1 MNMKSEAKGGES
13 APEESR
19 MKTTLKLCAAAGLL
33 ALLASGCATTVEYG
47 DATSSKPISTEFGS
61 SDLQQI
67 AAKMVDSLL
76 AFPPIMDVT
85 ANRRPVLMV
94 DSVKNKT
101 MQHIDTE
108 SVTDS
113 IRTRLIRSG
122 KFRFTDRTTDEAF
135 KEELRVQ
142 NDSGLVDPS
151 TAVKFGK
158 QIGAEFMLTANLSE
172 IAQSAGRVHD
182 VYYKF
187 TMNLRNLRTGII
199 EWADEQEIRKQK
211 TNPILGL

>member
-1 MNMKSEAKGGES
+1 MHIESEHKGRP
-13 APEESR
+13 APEEKH
-19 MKTTLKLCAAAGLL
+19 MKTTWKLWVAAGLL

-67 AAKMVDSLL
+67 AATMVDSLL
-76 AFPPIMDVT
+76 VFPPVMDLT
-85 ANRRPVLMV
+85 ASRRPVLMV
-94 DSVKNKT
+94 DTVKNKT

-113 IRTRLIRSG
+113 IRTKLIRSG
-122 KFRFTDRTTDEAF
+122 KFRFTDRTTDAAF
-135 KEELRVQ
+135 KEELGVQ

-151 TAVKFGK
+151 TAIAFGQ

-172 IAQSAGRVHD
+172 ISQRAGRVND

-199 EWADEQEIRKQK
+199 EWADEKEIRKQK

>member
-1 MNMKSEAKGGES
+1 MHIESEHKGRP
-13 APEESR
+13 APEEKH
-19 MKTTLKLCAAAGLL
+19 MKATWKLWVAAGLL

-67 AAKMVDSLL
+67 AATMVDSLL
-76 AFPPIMDVT
+76 VFPPVMDLT
-85 ANRRPVLMV
+85 ASRRPVLMV
-94 DSVKNKT
+94 DTVKNKT

-113 IRTRLIRSG
+113 IRTKLIRSG
-122 KFRFTDRTTDEAF
+122 KFRFTDRTTDAAF
-135 KEELRVQ
+135 KEELGVQ

-151 TAVKFGK
+151 TAIAFGQ

-172 IAQSAGRVHD
+172 ISQRAGRVND

-199 EWADEQEIRKQK
+199 EWADEKEIRKQK

>member
-1 MNMKSEAKGGES
+1 MHMESEHKGRP
-13 APEESR
+13 APEEKQ
-19 MKTTLKLCAAAGLL
+19 MKTTWKLWVAAGLL

-67 AAKMVDSLL
+67 AATMVDSLL
-76 AFPPIMDVT
+76 VFPPVMDLT
-85 ANRRPVLMV
+85 ATRRPVLMV
-94 DSVKNKT
+94 DTVKNKT

-113 IRTRLIRSG
+113 IRTKLIRSG
-122 KFRFTDRTTDEAF
+122 KFRFTDRTTDAAI
-135 KEELRVQ
+135 KEELGVQ

-151 TAVKFGK
+151 TAIAFGQ

-172 IAQSAGRVHD
+172 ISQRAGRVND

-199 EWADEQEIRKQK
+199 EWADEEQIRKQK